1 MTNHTAEWTSYDC
14 QILPC
19 CCAFPIG
26 RQYFSFVVTM
36 SQTDTPTGA
45 DPLPPWVR
53 RGSILL
59 VMFAVAAP
67 ICIPFLLIGL
77 PVLGLIFVMRMKAV
91 AENGSSGGSVVA
103 ATETKNTEEEK
114 LAPVVKDTQSAAV
127 VENTPSD
134 LKQENTRQNGNQE
147 IKMTG
152 SDTVKAR
159 PPAGEATKKAAV
171 GGAAILAKL
180 RAARKHAVPK
190 SHPVVVLYGSQ
201 TGTAAEVA
209 KNISASIEGMGLKS
223 RALSMNEMGFGNLSK
238 ETTPCVIWVASS
250 TGDGEAPDNATKFYN
265 DAKKKSQVEGVL
277 RGIQFTCLGL
287 GDSNYT
293 RFMHVPRV
301 LKNKFL
307 ELGATTFYEPKE
319 ADEVDG
325 LEEIIDGWIEGLL
338 PAVKAAVKPEET
350 QGGRV
355 PPSSNKENTYAPLP
369 SCSIQVTWIKD
380 GELKNTSQN
389 ESKGLSNGEYS
400 ASEPFLAPMKNAMYL
415 TTNTSDPDRR
425 VIHMAFDLSGSGI
438 EYSPGDS
445 LGVLP
450 ENDADLVDSVLE
462 HLGLDGNACFSV
474 HHVSTDNDMPETRPC
489 QHIKWPCSVRSAFM
503 HGVDL
508 TSPPKKSLLR
518 VLAEYCSNPK
528 EKETL
533 MHLCSRDGR
542 KEYMERIV
550 KSHCGFCDVLM
561 EHASCK
567 PPFDV
572 LLDALPPLMPRMYS
586 VSSSPATSPHVADV
600 AFTAVEYTT
609 PQKTMRKGVATWW
622 LENNATAFLSPS
634 SNGIESAPRV
644 PLFLRKGGS
653 FSTPSNLN
661 VPWIMIGP
669 GTGVSPFRGFLQ
681 QRKHMLEQEQPP
693 EKAECWL
700 FFGCRDKTKDYLYGE
715 ELESF
720 VADGTLDKLV
730 VAESRKIPDT
740 KVYVQD
746 KMRQHA
752 AHLHNLI
759 VNKNAYIFIC
769 GDGHSMARDVHTA
782 LVDIV
787 CDEGAKDDASSRKE
801 AEAFLAAMTKD
812 AKYIK
817 DVWS

>member
-1 MTNHTAEWTSYDC
+1 
-14 QILPC
+14 
-19 CCAFPIG
+19 
-26 RQYFSFVVTM
+26 M
-36 SQTDTPTGA
+36 SQTETPTGA

-53 RGSILL
+53 RGSILV

-77 PVLGLIFVMRMKAV
+77 PVLGLIFIMRMKTM
-91 AENGSSGGSVVA
+91 AENA
-103 ATETKNTEEEK
+103 ATETKKREDTEQKKELVVATEGEK
-114 LAPVVKDTQSAAV
+114 GTDSKEQDGTIGG
-127 VENTPSD
+127 VENT
-134 LKQENTRQNGNQE
+134 QAENIKNDSSGKAPAEGTDTTGNGAP
-147 IKMTG
+147 
-152 SDTVKAR
+152 V
-159 PPAGEATKKAAV
+159 V

-180 RAARKHAVPK
+180 RAARKHKSPK
-190 SHPVVVLYGSQ
+190 PHPVVVLYGSQ

-209 KNISASIEGMGLKS
+209 KNISASIEGMGLTS
-223 RALSMNEMGFGNLSK
+223 RVVSMNEMGFGNLSK
-238 ETTPCVIWVASS
+238 EKTPCVIWVASS

-265 DAKKKSQVEGVL
+265 DAKKKSQTEGVL

-325 LEEIIDGWIEGLL
+325 LEDIIDGWIEGLL
-338 PAVKAAVKPEET
+338 PAVRAAVKPEET
-350 QGGRV
+350 QGARV

-369 SCSIQVTWIKD
+369 SCSIQVTWMKD
-380 GELKNTSQN
+380 GDATQN
-389 ESKGLSNGEYS
+389 ESKGVMGEEYS
-400 ASEPFLAPMKNAMYL
+400 ASEPFLAPIKSAMYL
-415 TTNTSDPDRR
+415 TTDTSDPDRR
-425 VIHMAFDLSGSGI
+425 VIHMQFDLTDSGI

-450 ENDADLVDSVLE
+450 ENDADLVDSVLK
-462 HLGLDGNACFSV
+462 HLGLDGTACFSV
-474 HHVSTDNDMPETRPC
+474 QHVRTENDMPETKPC

-518 VLAEYCSNPK
+518 VLAEYCSDAK
-528 EKETL
+528 EKEEL

-542 KEYMERIV
+542 KDYMERIL

-561 EHASCK
+561 QHASCR
-567 PPFDV
+567 PPFEV
-572 LLDALPPLMPRMYS
+572 LLDALPPLAPRMYS
-586 VSSSPATSPHVADV
+586 VSSSPASSPHVADV
-600 AFTAVEYTT
+600 AFTAVEYMT

-622 LENNATAFLSPS
+622 LEKTAEVFLSSTTP
-634 SNGIESAPRV
+634 NGNESVPRV

-653 FSTPSNLN
+653 FSTPSTLN

-681 QRKHMLEQEQPP
+681 QRKHMLEQQHNA

-700 FFGCRDKTKDYLYGE
+700 FFGCRDMTKDYLYGK

-720 VADGTLDKLV
+720 VADGTLDQLV
-730 VAESRKIPDT
+730 VAESRKTPNT

-746 KMRQHA
+746 KMRQHV

-759 VNKNAYIFIC
+759 VDQNAYIFIC
-769 GDGHSMARDVHTA
+769 GDGHSMARDVHNT

-787 CDEGAKDDASSRKE
+787 CGDDTKDNVASRKE
-801 AEAFLAAMTKD
+801 AESFLAAMTKD

>member
-1 MTNHTAEWTSYDC
+1 
-14 QILPC
+14 
-19 CCAFPIG
+19 
-26 RQYFSFVVTM
+26 M
-36 SQTDTPTGA
+36 SQTKTPTGA

-53 RGSILL
+53 RGSILV

-77 PVLGLIFVMRMKAV
+77 PVLGLIFIMRMKTM
-91 AENGSSGGSVVA
+91 AENA
-103 ATETKNTEEEK
+103 ATETKKREDTEQK
-114 LAPVVKDTQSAAV
+114 SGLVVATEADKEQEDKIRS
-127 VENTPSD
+127 VENT
-134 LKQENTRQNGNQE
+134 KAENTKLFTENDNSG
-147 IKMTG
+147 
-152 SDTVKAR
+152 KA
-159 PPAGEATKKAAV
+159 TDKAAAEETDKTGNGAPVV

-180 RAARKHAVPK
+180 RAARKHKSPK
-190 SHPVVVLYGSQ
+190 PHPAVVLYGSQ

-209 KNISASIEGMGLKS
+209 KNISASIEGMGLTS
-223 RALSMNEMGFGNLSK
+223 RVVSMNEMGFGNLSK
-238 ETTPCVIWVASS
+238 EKTPCVIWVASS

-265 DAKKKSQVEGVL
+265 DAKKKSQTEGVL

-325 LEEIIDGWIEGLL
+325 LEDIIDGWIEGLL
-338 PAVKAAVKPEET
+338 PAVRAAVKPEET
-350 QGGRV
+350 QGGRL

-369 SCSIQVTWIKD
+369 SCSIQVTWMKD
-380 GELKNTSQN
+380 GELNDDATRN
-389 ESKGLSNGEYS
+389 ESKRVTGEEYS
-400 ASEPFLAPMKNAMYL
+400 ASEPFLAPIKSAMYL
-415 TTNTSDPDRR
+415 TTDTSDPDRR
-425 VIHMAFDLSGSGI
+425 VIHMQFDLTDSGI

-450 ENDADLVDSVLE
+450 ENDADLVDAVLE
-462 HLGLDGNACFSV
+462 HLGLDGTACFSV
-474 HHVSTDNDMPETRPC
+474 QHVRTENDVPETKPC

-518 VLAEYCSNPK
+518 VLAEYCSDAK
-528 EKETL
+528 EKEEL

-542 KEYMERIV
+542 KDYMERIV

-561 EHASCK
+561 QHASCK
-567 PPFDV
+567 PPFEV
-572 LLDALPPLMPRMYS
+572 LLDALPPLAPRMYS
-586 VSSSPATSPHVADV
+586 VSSSPASSPHVADV

-609 PQKTMRKGVATWW
+609 PQKTTRKGVATWW
-622 LENNATAFLSPS
+622 LEKNAEVFLSS
-634 SNGIESAPRV
+634 NMSNGNGSVPRV

-653 FSTPSNLN
+653 FSPPSSFN

-681 QRKHMLEQEQPP
+681 QRKHMLEQQHNAER
-693 EKAECWL
+693 AECWL
-700 FFGCRDKTKDYLYGE
+700 FFGCRDMTKDYLYGE

-730 VAESRKIPDT
+730 VAESRKTPN
-740 KVYVQD
+740 KKFYVQD
-746 KMRQHA
+746 KMHQHA
-752 AHLHNLI
+752 AHLHDLI
-759 VNKNAYIFIC
+759 INQNAYIFIC
-769 GDGHSMARDVHTA
+769 GDGHSMARDVHNT
-782 LVDIV
+782 LVDII
-787 CDEGAKDDASSRKE
+787 CGDDAKDDAASRKE
-801 AEAFLAAMTKD
+801 AESFLAAMTKD
-812 AKYIK
+812 ARYIK

>member
-1 MTNHTAEWTSYDC
+1 
-14 QILPC
+14 
-19 CCAFPIG
+19 
-26 RQYFSFVVTM
+26 M
-36 SQTDTPTGA
+36 SQTETPTGA

-53 RGSILL
+53 RGSILV

-77 PVLGLIFVMRMKAV
+77 PVLGLIFIMRMKTM
-91 AENGSSGGSVVA
+91 AEKATKETKKREDTEQKKELVVA
-103 ATETKNTEEEK
+103 TGAEK
-114 LAPVVKDTQSAAV
+114 GTDSKEQEGMIGG
-127 VENTPSD
+127 VENT
-134 LKQENTRQNGNQE
+134 QAENIKNDTSGKAPAEGTDTTGNGAP
-147 IKMTG
+147 
-152 SDTVKAR
+152 V
-159 PPAGEATKKAAV
+159 V

-180 RAARKHAVPK
+180 RAARKHKSPK
-190 SHPVVVLYGSQ
+190 PHPVVVLYGSQ

-209 KNISASIEGMGLKS
+209 KNISASIEGMGLTS
-223 RALSMNEMGFGNLSK
+223 RVVSMNEMGFGNLSK
-238 ETTPCVIWVASS
+238 EKTPCVIWVASS

-265 DAKKKSQVEGVL
+265 DAKKKSQAEGML

-325 LEEIIDGWIEGLL
+325 LEDIIDGWIEGLL
-338 PAVKAAVKPEET
+338 PAVRAAVKPEET
-350 QGGRV
+350 QGARV

-369 SCSIQVTWIKD
+369 SCSIQVTWMKD
-380 GELKNTSQN
+380 GDATQN
-389 ESKGLSNGEYS
+389 ESKGVTGEEYS
-400 ASEPFLAPMKNAMYL
+400 ASEPFLAPIKSAMYL
-415 TTNTSDPDRR
+415 TTDTSDPDRR
-425 VIHMAFDLSGSGI
+425 VIHMQFDLTDSGI

-450 ENDADLVDSVLE
+450 ENDADLVDSVLK
-462 HLGLDGNACFSV
+462 HLGLDGTACFSV
-474 HHVSTDNDMPETRPC
+474 QHVRTENDMPETKPC

-518 VLAEYCSNPK
+518 VLAEYCSDAK
-528 EKETL
+528 EKEEL

-542 KEYMERIV
+542 KDYMERIV

-561 EHASCK
+561 QHASCR
-567 PPFDV
+567 PPFEV
-572 LLDALPPLMPRMYS
+572 LLDALPPLAPRMYS
-586 VSSSPATSPHVADV
+586 VSSSPASSPHVADV
-600 AFTAVEYTT
+600 AFTAVEYMT

-622 LENNATAFLSPS
+622 LEKTAEVFLSSTAP
-634 SNGIESAPRV
+634 NGDESVPRV

-653 FSTPSNLN
+653 FSTPSTLN

-681 QRKHMLEQEQPP
+681 QRKHMLEQQQNA

-700 FFGCRDKTKDYLYGE
+700 FFGCRDMTKDYLYGK

-720 VADGTLDKLV
+720 VADGTLDQLV
-730 VAESRKIPDT
+730 VAESRKTPNT

-759 VNKNAYIFIC
+759 VDQNAYIFIC
-769 GDGHSMARDVHTA
+769 GDGHSMARDVHNT

-787 CDEGAKDDASSRKE
+787 CGDDAKDNAASRKE
-801 AEAFLAAMTKD
+801 AESFLAAMTKD